1 MKKIVSYIICIIL
14 VAIILVA
21 TTIHIASNTVL
32 NKNYVLEKLDNN
44 NYYEKTYD
52 NIKSSFSQYILQ
64 SGLDENVI
72 ENLYTKEQI
81 KEDVDIVISNIY
93 SDENQKVDTNKIK
106 NNMESNINKYLE
118 DNNIK
123 LNATQ
128 KKSIDKFIE
137 TIERT
142 YEEEISYSAYL
153 NKIGN
158 KVYKINKII
167 EKMQPVIYG
176 SIIALFLILILINVK
191 EISFG
196 INYAGV
202 TILSSGIANI
212 LIKMYINS
220 KININKIMI
229 INEDISKIVINI
241 LNEIVK
247 YIQSYGLVMVAIG
260 LAIVIL
266 ASFIRNSKTEEM

>member
-1 MKKIVSYIICIIL
+1 
-14 VAIILVA
+14 
-21 TTIHIASNTVL
+21 
-32 NKNYVLEKLDNN
+32 
-44 NYYEKTYD
+44 
-52 NIKSSFSQYILQ
+52 
-64 SGLDENVI
+64 
-72 ENLYTKEQI
+72 
-81 KEDVDIVISNIY
+81 
-93 SDENQKVDTNKIK
+93 
-106 NNMESNINKYLE
+106 
-118 DNNIK
+118 
-123 LNATQ
+123 
-128 KKSIDKFIE
+128 
-137 TIERT
+137 
-142 YEEEISYSAYL
+142 
-153 NKIGN
+153 
-158 KVYKINKII
+158 
-167 EKMQPVIYG
+167 MQPVIYG

-241 LNEIVK
+241 LNEIVN
-247 YIQSYGLVMVAIG
+247 YIQNYGLVMVAIG

>member
-21 TTIHIASNTVL
+21 TAIHIASNTVL

-241 LNEIVK
+241 LNEIVN
-247 YIQSYGLVMVAIG
+247 YIQNYGLVMVAIG